1 MMDSTTAEYI
11 FVSVVVALDRVGV
24 DWSRAVSV
32 ATDGAPSMI
41 GKKSGGVTK
50 IKAKVQVHNGGVRFW
65 AFQCIENGPRYG
77 VGCSNCKF
85 YLSQR
90 AIPSSVF
97 LSLSLLILLGVLTV
111 SGYPNQHQHKRRV
124 AQRYTPTHPFGRIQ
138 QFHNGVVDF
147 RDEDDSPHVHE
158 RIDSLDQLLSKINH
172 LSRDDSDILSEDIP
186 GFSRFTLNDVIQ
198 PESSFAT
205 LN

>member
-1 MMDSTTAEYI
+1 M
-11 FVSVVVALDRVGV
+11 RG
-24 DWSRAVSV
+24 
-32 ATDGAPSMI
+32 
-41 GKKSGGVTK
+41 
-50 IKAKVQVHNGGVRFW
+50 
-65 AFQCIENGPRYG
+65 
-77 VGCSNCKF
+77 
-85 YLSQR
+85 
-90 AIPSSVF
+90 F

-147 RDEDDSPHVHE
+147 RRRRFSSRPRKNRFFGPAPLKNKPFDERRFRHPLSNFRSAPKKVIHVAKLPLNLRRE
-158 RIDSLDQLLSKINH
+158 IKEPSSLKTVPNFYYMKA
-172 LSRDDSDILSEDIP
+172 EDIP